1 MCVCIKNNRKD
12 SGKMLELAKKYSQME
27 KKDVQ
32 FYFVEIAGE
41 KLYDFAVATG
51 RLHPNLIELI
61 QYET

>member
-1 MCVCIKNNRKD
+1 
-12 SGKMLELAKKYSQME
+12 MLELAKKYSQME